1 MKFYVF
7 IFFSFLFCLSE
18 RYHTFYEI
26 EQKIIEWDEQFG
38 DNVNPYEIYPGDEGI
53 IFHHEIIGYSEVD
66 NLPIW
71 ALKLSF
77 KTVLMRLSTKSC
89 CSPFKRFP

>member
-1 MKFYVF
+1 M
-7 IFFSFLFCLSE
+7 FSQNELSE
-18 RYHTFYEI
+18 RYHSYYEI
-26 EQKIIEWDEQFG
+26 EQKIIEWDNQFG
-38 DNVNPYEIYPGDEGI
+38 NNINPYEIYPGDEGI

-77 KTVLMRLSTKSC
+77 NADC
-89 CSPFKRFP
+89 IKREAMVTPPVIKIT